1 MIASPHGLAELLGQL
16 MLHLHRASSPELFRQ
31 LGELGLS
38 FTQVKALNLLRDSSG
53 DVNVKDVA
61 TRLNM
66 SFPAMSRSLDQL
78 VQRGYVDRLE
88 SAKDRRAKLVRL
100 LPAGRAVLDDIE
112 QARASALEEFTA
124 QLSDDE
130 RAALHA
136 SLLPIVERI
145 HTP

>member
-1 MIASPHGLAELLGQL
+1 MIASPQGLAELLGKL
-16 MLHLHRASSPELFRQ
+16 LLHVHRTSTPELFKQ

-38 FTQVKALNLLRDSSG
+38 FTQVKALNLLRISDE

-61 TRLNM
+61 DGLHM
-66 SFPAMSRSLDQL
+66 SLPAMSRSLDKL
-78 VQRGYVDRLE
+78 VQRGYVDRHE
-88 SAKDRRAKLVRL
+88 SDKDRRAKLVRL

-112 QARASALEEFTA
+112 QTRVSALEEFTA
-124 QLSDDE
+124 LLSDEE

>member
-1 MIASPHGLAELLGQL
+1 MIVSPQGLAALLGQL
-16 MLHLHRASSPELFRQ
+16 LLHLHRSSSPELFRQ

-38 FTQVKALNLLRDSSG
+38 FTQVKALNLLRVSSG

-61 TRLNM
+61 TSLNM

-78 VQRGYVDRLE
+78 VQRGYVDRHE
-88 SAKDRRAKLVRL
+88 SDKDRRARHVRL

-112 QARASALEEFTA
+112 QARVSTLEEFA
-124 QLSDDE
+124 ALLSDEE

-136 SLLPIVERI
+136 TLLPIVERI

>member
-1 MIASPHGLAELLGQL
+1 MIASPQGLAALLGQL
-16 MLHLHRASSPELFRQ
+16 MLHLHRSSAPELFRH

-38 FTQVKALNLLRDSSG
+38 FTQVKALNLLRDSAG
-53 DVNVKDVA
+53 NVNVKDVA
-61 TRLNM
+61 TSLNM

-78 VQRGYVDRLE
+78 VQRGYVDRHE
-88 SAKDRRAKLVRL
+88 SDKDRRARLVRL

-112 QARASALEEFTA
+112 QTRVSALEEFTA
-124 QLSDDE
+124 RLSDDE

-136 SLLPIVERI
+136 TLLPIVERI

>member
-1 MIASPHGLAELLGQL
+1 MIASPQELAALLGQL
-16 MLHLHRASSPELFRQ
+16 ILHLHRSSAPELFKH

-38 FTQVKALNLLRDSSG
+38 FTQVKTLNLLRVSEG

-61 TRLNM
+61 TSLNM

-78 VQRGYVDRLE
+78 VQRGYVDRHE
-88 SAKDRRAKLVRL
+88 SEKDRRAKLVRL

-112 QARASALEEFTA
+112 QTRVSALEEFTA
-124 QLSDDE
+124 LLSDEE